1 MKIAVSGKGGVGKTT
16 LAALLA
22 RLLASEGRRVIAV
35 DADPVA
41 SLASALG
48 VTNAAAIRPIV
59 DLKELIEERTGAKTG
74 SFGSFFKM
82 NPTVDDLPEKL
93 SVVKDGIHL
102 MVMGTVDHGGA
113 GCVCPESVMLK
124 ALVTHLMLGRDDD
137 LIMDMEAG
145 VEHLGR
151 ATATAVDAMIT
162 VVEPGARSLGAAHK
176 VRELARDI
184 KIKRVAAVA
193 NKVRGDG
200 DLEAIR
206 RALDPIPLLG
216 ALPYDP
222 RVVDADLTGQPPY
235 PTVADI
241 PQAAREILA
250 SLRAFVS
257 PPAA

>member
-16 LAALLA
+16 IAALLA
-22 RLLASEGRRVIAV
+22 RLIAAEGRRVIAV

-48 VTNAAAIRPIV
+48 VKNANEIRPIV

-82 NPTVDDLPEKL
+82 NPTVADLPEKL
-93 SVVKDGIHL
+93 SVVKDGVHL
-102 MVMGTVDHGGA
+102 MVMGTVDHGGS

-124 ALVTHLMLGRDDD
+124 ALVTHLILGRKDD

-151 ATATAVDAMIT
+151 ATATAVDAMLV

-176 VRELARDI
+176 VRELASDI

-193 NKVRGDG
+193 NKVRGDE

-206 RALDPIPLLG
+206 RALEPIPLLG

-222 RVVDADLTGQPPY
+222 RVVDADLSGEPAY
-235 PTVADI
+235 PRVEDI
-241 PQAAREILA
+241 PSAMRDILA
-250 SLRAFVS
+250 ALRTYVEA
-257 PPAA
+257 PLG